1 MTLRARFPDAT
12 RMARDMA
19 LALTI
24 GVAGGA
30 IFAYL
35 TAPLPW
41 MLGAAFFTVIAAL
54 AGVPIRMPAWTN
66 AVVVPILGVML
77 GSTFAP
83 ETLDRI
89 LQWGPSLAGL
99 FVFVLVLVGGATW
112 FLTRWLGYGPVT
124 AFFSAAPG
132 GYMAMYTI
140 GTALGGDARSIALI
154 HATRAFLTIFI
165 VPFFFRIFADYH
177 PTGATLTHDSASL
190 DPVDLVF
197 LTLAGLGGYW
207 VAKKLR
213 MAAPFMMGPLI
224 ASAAVH
230 MAGLTAASPPD
241 LLVIVAQIFIG
252 AGMGTRFLGASI
264 RSVASTIG
272 VGALLT
278 ALMMA
283 LGIAFAALLAKMF
296 GLPFFALVLAFAPGG
311 IAEMALVSLALNLD
325 TAFVSTHHLV
335 RFIMIMLLAPVA
347 FRVLA
352 RIFKIKEKPDQA

>member
-1 MTLRARFPDAT
+1 MSLAPIPADGLRI
-12 RMARDMA
+12 ARDMA
-19 LALTI
+19 LALAI

-30 IFAYL
+30 VFDYL

-41 MLGAAFFTVIAAL
+41 MLGAAFFTLVAAH

-66 AVVVPILGVML
+66 AVVVPIIGVML

-83 ETLDRI
+83 ETLDRVM
-89 LQWGPSLAGL
+89 QWVPSLAGL
-99 FVFVLVLVGGATW
+99 FVFVVVLVGGATW
-112 FLTRWLGYGPVT
+112 LLTRGLGYSPVT

-132 GYMAMYTI
+132 GYMAMYTV
-140 GTALGGDARSIALI
+140 GTALGGDARAIALI

-165 VPFFFRIFADYH
+165 VPFFFRIFAGYE
-177 PTGATLTHDSASL
+177 PTGAALTHASESL

-207 VAKKLR
+207 IAKKLR

-230 MAGLTAASPPD
+230 MSGLTAASPPD
-241 LLVIVAQIFIG
+241 LLVIVAQVFIG
-252 AGMGTRFLGASI
+252 AGMGTRFHGASI
-264 RSVASTIG
+264 RSIASTTA

-283 LGIAFAALLAKMF
+283 LGIGFAAGLAEAF
-296 GLPFFALVLAFAPGG
+296 GLSFFALVLAFAPGG

-325 TAFVSTHHLV
+325 TPFVSTHHLV
-335 RFIMIMLLAPVA
+335 RFVMIMLLAPVA
-347 FRVLA
+347 FRLLA
-352 RIFKIKEKPDQA
+352 KWFKIQEKIDSN